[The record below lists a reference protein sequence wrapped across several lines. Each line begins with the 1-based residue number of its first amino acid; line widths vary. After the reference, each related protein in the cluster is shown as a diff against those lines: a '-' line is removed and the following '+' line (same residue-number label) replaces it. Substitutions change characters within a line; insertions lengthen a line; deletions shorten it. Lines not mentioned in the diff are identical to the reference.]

1 MVEEARR
8 GQGNAFG
15 QMQTTGVNI
24 AILMV
29 LTVFNLGNVGETHVQ
44 VSIENS
50 IFNIEVLKK
59 YHFNETKILLFCL
72 IFDLLVDGAWG
83 PWDNWNSCSSS
94 CGGGRQSKIRLCDSP
109 LPASGGA
116 LCTSHEIFLLSV
128 TKDGTLKE
136 TDTQTCNNNNCP
148 TTTEPTTLPQKGTT

>member
-1 MVEEARR
+1 MVVEARR
-8 GQGNAFG
+8 GHGNAFG
-15 QMQTTGVNI
+15 QMQTTRVNI

-44 VSIENS
+44 VRIENLTFD
-50 IFNIEVLKK
+50 IGVKRLENILMRLKC
-59 YHFNETKILLFCL
+59 YL
-72 IFDLLVDGAWG
+72 FDLLVDGAWG

-136 TDTQTCNNNNCP
+136 TDTQTCSNNNCP